1 MSEASVG
8 RVPPPAR
15 ELSRRAAVIGV
26 GESDFHLDYQAERK
40 RAPGYEAPH
49 AEDLAAKAFE
59 RALTDAGLA
68 REDIDGISVSFTYGG
83 PPAQEMAQLLGLK
96 TRYAIDNGNI
106 MAGPL
111 PVVCADIAA
120 GKADT
125 VAMIYAVASRAI
137 GRQYGGSTYAGTS
150 GSGSAATGGGEGA
163 PSSYYYHLPWGWS
176 SQAAHWALMFTHYQ
190 NAYGATEEDLAAVAI
205 QVRQNALRN
214 PNAVMQKAITVE
226 DFMASRYIVRPL
238 HLFDLCLVNDG
249 AVCLIVSR
257 AELAK
262 GTSHALVAGW
272 GEAKVKRR
280 KFHTMV
286 RERLAPQL
294 HDAGAQALAMAGL
307 PLSEIGHFE
316 GYDASSIH
324 LVNQLEGLGFVDPG
338 KGLAFAAEG
347 HMAIGGKL
355 PTNTEGGNLSGSYMH
370 GWSQVAESV
379 RQLRGQA
386 AERQVGGLTASLF
399 SLAQTDQVHPL
410 IFTAGEP

>member
-1 MSEASVG
+1 MVEAAVG

-15 ELSRRAAVIGV
+15 ELSRRVGVIGV
-26 GESDFHLDYQAERK
+26 GETDYHADYQAERA
-40 RAPGYEAPH
+40 RAPGYQAPE
-49 AEDLAAKAFE
+49 AEDLAALAFE
-59 RALTDAGLA
+59 RALADAGLR

-83 PPAQEMAQLLGLK
+83 PPPEEMARMLGLE

-111 PVVCADIAA
+111 PVVAADIAA
-120 GKADT
+120 GKADC

-137 GRQYGGSTYAGTS
+137 GRQYGGSTYAGT
-150 GSGSAATGGGEGA
+150 GGAA

-190 NAYGATEEDLAAVAI
+190 HEYGATEQDLAQVAI
-205 QVRQNALRN
+205 QVRQNALLN
-214 PNAVMQKAITVE
+214 PNAVMQQPITVE
-226 DFMASRYIVRPL
+226 SYMASRYIVRPL

-262 GTSHALVAGW
+262 GMNPALLAGW
-272 GEAKVKRR
+272 GEAKIKSR
-280 KFHTMV
+280 KLHTMV
-286 RERLAPQL
+286 RQRLRPQISK
-294 HDAGAQALAMAGL
+294 AGRQTLEMAGL
-307 PLSEIGHFE
+307 SLTDVGHFA
-316 GYDASSIH
+316 GYDASTIH
-324 LVNQLEGLGFVDPG
+324 LVNQLEGYGFAEPG

-347 HMAIGGKL
+347 HMAVGGKL

-379 RQLRGQA
+379 RQVRGRA
-386 AERQVGGLTASLF
+386 GPRQVAGLNAAMF
-399 SLAQTDQVHPL
+399 SLAQTDQAHPL
-410 IFTAGEP
+410 IFVPGE

>member
-1 MSEASVG
+1 MVEAAVG

-15 ELSRRAAVIGV
+15 ELSRRVGVIGV
-26 GESDFHLDYQAERK
+26 GETDYHADYAAERA
-40 RAPGYEAPH
+40 RAPRYEPPEV
-49 AEDLAAKAFE
+49 EDLAARAFE
-59 RALTDAGLA
+59 RALADAGLS

-83 PPAQEMAQLLGLK
+83 PPPGEMARLLGLK

-111 PVVCADIAA
+111 PVVATDIAA

-125 VAMIYAVASRAI
+125 VAMIYTVASRAI
-137 GRQYGGSTYAGTS
+137 GRQYGGATYAGT
-150 GSGSAATGGGEGA
+150 EGAA

-190 NAYGATEEDLAAVAI
+190 HEYAVREEDLAQVAI
-205 QVRQNALRN
+205 QVRQNALAN
-214 PNAVMQKAITVE
+214 PNAVMRKAITVE
-226 DFMASRYIVRPL
+226 DYMASRYIVRPL

-262 GTSHALVAGW
+262 GMNPALVAGW
-272 GEAKVKRR
+272 GETKVKGR
-280 KFHTMV
+280 KLHTMV
-286 RERLAPQL
+286 RERLRPQIFE
-294 HDAGAQALAMAGL
+294 AGRQALEMAGL
-307 PLSEIGHFE
+307 SLAEVGHFE
-316 GYDASSIH
+316 GYDASTIH
-324 LVNQLEGLGFVDPG
+324 LVNQLEGLGFVEPG
-338 KGLAFAAEG
+338 RGLAFAAEG

-379 RQLRGQA
+379 RQVRGLA
-386 AERQVGGLTASLF
+386 GPRQVGKRDAALF
-399 SLAQTDQVHPL
+399 TLAQTDQCHPL
-410 IFTAGEP
+410 IFTPGE

>member
-15 ELSRRAAVIGV
+15 QLSRRVAVIGV
-26 GESDFHLDYQAERK
+26 GESDYHLDYQAERK

-49 AEDLAAKAFE
+49 AEDLAKTAFE
-59 RALTDAGLA
+59 RALADAGLA

-83 PPAQEMAQLLGLK
+83 PPPQEMAELLGLK
-96 TRYAIDNGNI
+96 PRYAIDNGNI

-137 GRQYGGSTYAGTS
+137 GRQYGGSTYSGT
-150 GSGSAATGGGEGA
+150 GEGA

-190 NAYGATEEDLAAVAI
+190 HEYGATEEDLAAVAI
-205 QVRQNALRN
+205 QVRQNALHN

-226 DFMASRYIVRPL
+226 DYMASRYIVRPL

-262 GTSHALVAGW
+262 GAGHALVAGW
-272 GEAKVKRR
+272 GEAKAKGR
-280 KFHTMV
+280 KLHTMV

-294 HDAGAQALAMAGL
+294 HDAGAQALDMAGL
-307 PLSEIGHFE
+307 PLTAIGHFE

-324 LVNQLEGLGFVDPG
+324 LVNQLEGFGFVRAG
-338 KGLAFAAEG
+338 EGLEFAVEG

-370 GWSQVAESV
+370 GWSQVVESV
-379 RQLRGQA
+379 RQVRGLA
-386 AERQVGGLTASLF
+386 GARQVGNLTASMF

-410 IFTAGEP
+410 IFTAGE

>member
-1 MSEASVG
+1 MVEGSVG

-15 ELSRRAAVIGV
+15 ALSRRAAVIGV
-26 GESDFHLDYQAERK
+26 GESDYHLDYQAERA
-40 RAPGYEAPH
+40 RAPGYEAPLP
-49 AEDLAAKAFE
+49 ETLAAKAFE
-59 RALTDAGLA
+59 RALADSGLA

-83 PPAQEMAQLLGLK
+83 PSPGEMARQLGLK

-111 PVVCADIAA
+111 PVVAADIAA
-120 GKADT
+120 GKADC

-137 GRQYGGSTYAGTS
+137 GRQYGGSTYASS
-150 GSGSAATGGGEGA
+150 GESA

-190 NAYGATEEDLAAVAI
+190 HEYGATEQDLAQVAI
-205 QVRQNALRN
+205 QVRQNALAN
-214 PNAVMQKAITVE
+214 PNAVMRKAITVE
-226 DFMASRYIVRPL
+226 DYMASRYIVRPL

-257 AELAK
+257 ADLAK
-262 GTSHALVAGW
+262 GMNPALVAGW
-272 GEAKVKRR
+272 GEAKVKGR
-280 KFHTMV
+280 KLHAMV
-286 RERLAPQL
+286 RERLRPQL
-294 HDAGAQALAMAGL
+294 LDAGAQALDMAGL
-307 PLSEIGHFE
+307 ALGDLGHFE

-324 LVNQLEGLGFVDPG
+324 LVNQLEGYGFVAPG

-347 HMAIGGKL
+347 HMAVGGKL

-379 RQLRGQA
+379 RQVRGRA
-386 AERQVGGLTASLF
+386 GDRQVGGLGAAMF
-399 SLAQTDQVHPL
+399 SLAQTDQAHPL
-410 IFTAGEP
+410 IFVPGE

>member
-1 MSEASVG
+1 MSETSVG
-8 RVPPPAR
+8 QMPPPAQA
-15 ELSRRAAVIGV
+15 LSRRAAVIGV
-26 GESDFHLDYQAERK
+26 GESDYHLDYQAERK
-40 RAPGYEAPH
+40 RAPGYEALQP
-49 AEDLAAKAFE
+49 EDLAAKAFE
-59 RALTDAGLA
+59 RALADAGLA

-83 PPAQEMAQLLGLK
+83 PPAPEMARLLGLK
-96 TRYAIDNGNI
+96 PRYAIDNGNI

-137 GRQYGGSTYAGTS
+137 GREYGGSTYAASAGADDGT
-150 GSGSAATGGGEGA
+150 

-190 NAYGATEEDLAAVAI
+190 NQYGATEQDLAAVAI

-214 PNAVMQKAITVE
+214 PNAVMQKAITI
-226 DFMASRYIVRPL
+226 DDYMASRYIVRPL
-238 HLFDLCLVNDG
+238 HLFDICLVNDG
-249 AVCLIVSR
+249 AVCLIVTR

-262 GTSHALVAGW
+262 GTDHALVAGW
-272 GEAKVKRR
+272 GEAKAQGR
-280 KFHTMV
+280 KLHAMV

-294 HDAGAQALAMAGL
+294 RDAGAQALDMAGL
-307 PLSEIGHFE
+307 PLSSIGHFE

-324 LVNQLEGLGFVDPG
+324 LVNQLEGFGFVEPG
-338 KGLAFAAEG
+338 QGLAFAADG
-347 HMAIGGKL
+347 HMAVGGKL

-379 RQLRGQA
+379 RQVRGRA
-386 AERQVGGLTASLF
+386 GARQVGGLAASLF

-410 IFTAGEP
+410 IFTAGD